1 MTTIWRAN
9 PAVSYWS
16 INELRDAIQLVGG
29 SPPEWT
35 GAARLPAGTRVR
47 AAHVLE
53 IKEAIQ
59 RLWNDRGLGLIPNW
73 TTGVEPG
80 LPAPTQPSILIR
92 DTDILNLRGWFNHW
106 EGWGNLRGVH
116 WFDSSRSDLTGTFWN
131 VELVHGVSTQP
142 SEDEALAYNSDEVA
156 KARRHCVA
164 ARNYGL
170 VNIVR
175 IDWKGGHAV
184 PTNPYLYGI
193 WTEHFN
199 RAVNELKDVATIFI
213 VGNEPT
219 IEPWGDPHR
228 GITSRQYA
236 DAFNSLY
243 GDSNRV
249 SDVMYL
255 AAGPA
260 AWSEATPMGHASE
273 IDTPWLRS
281 ASSKIKGL
289 DGWALHTYGSPYLRN
304 AAGGALCDTATVDC
318 SLPSSSNLT
327 GDASFRRYQD
337 YIEEIKTKW
346 AGKPVYITETNTQGF
361 VADQQTNL
369 GKPSTSYVTGWIQT
383 TYEEIRRF
391 NTEKNRER
399 NEWPR
404 ILCLCWFVD
413 DNQDGN
419 WGDFALSN
427 DASDKLSQ
435 ARTDFKANDTSTGI
449 SPDNPTSNLA
459 PGVPI
464 VEHRTGISIV
474 SNTVS

>member
-9 PAVSYWS
+9 PSVSYWS

-53 IKEAIQ
+53 IKEAMQ

-80 LPAPTQPSILIR
+80 LPAPTQPSVLIR
-92 DTDILNLRGWFNHW
+92 DTDILNLRDWFNHW
-106 EGWGNLRGVH
+106 EGWGSLRGVH
-116 WFDSSRSDLTGTFWN
+116 WFDSGRSDLTGTFWN
-131 VELVHGVSTQP
+131 VELVYGVSSQP
-142 SEDEALAYNSDEVA
+142 AENEALVYDSDEVA

-175 IDWKGGHAV
+175 IDWKEGHAV

-193 WTEHFN
+193 WREHFN

-219 IEPWGDPHR
+219 LEPHDVISG
-228 GITSRQYA
+228 TQYG
-236 DAFNSLY
+236 DAFNALY
-243 GDSNRV
+243 GDTNKV
-249 SDVMYL
+249 AGVMYL

-260 AWSEATPMGHASE
+260 AFSHTDVAGYGFETD
-273 IDTPWLRS
+273 IQWLRS
-281 ASSKIKGL
+281 ASNAIHDL
-289 DGWALHTYGSPYLRN
+289 DGWALHTYGSPYLNN

-318 SLPSSSNLT
+318 PFPQGSTL
-327 GDASFRRYQD
+327 GGEASFRRYED
-337 YIEEIKTKW
+337 YIEEIRGDW

-361 VADQQTNL
+361 DAEGQTNG
-369 GKPSTSYVTGWIQT
+369 GKPSASYVTGWIQT
-383 TYEEIRRF
+383 TYEEIRRL
-391 NTEKNRER
+391 NTEKNAVR
-399 NEWPR
+399 NDWPR

-427 DASDKLSQ
+427 DTSDKLSQ
-435 ARTDFKANDTSTGI
+435 ARTDFKASDTSTGI
-449 SPDNPTSNLA
+449 SPADPTSNLA
-459 PGVPI
+459 PSSPI
-464 VEHRTGISIV
+464 IEHRTGISIL